1 MKEFIESVDTSLMHL
16 FYLYKKSSKKHREF
30 KNFYDLLEGQF
41 EMYSAGVRPLKVTS
55 TRWIDRKITA
65 MGCIIEKF
73 GLYTQ
78 HLHHS
83 IDTARNSQD
92 RTTLKGKFKKLINA
106 KFLLQ
111 CALFTDIV
119 AQDIL
124 V

>member
-1 MKEFIESVDTSLMHL
+1 
-16 FYLYKKSSKKHREF
+16 
-30 KNFYDLLEGQF
+30 
-41 EMYSAGVRPLKVTS
+41 
-55 TRWIDRKITA
+55 

-111 CALFTDIV
+111 CALFTDV
-119 AQDIL
+119 LAQDIL